1 MENCARVG
9 LALRRIFFK
18 QSVQNYLIT
27 NMYVLDILF
36 IEFIKNRVTRIYSLK
51 RERKASKTPVN
62 FSESDIKKAKSL
74 ENNTHRSLGQTEEE
88 RKALQD
94 GAIKR

>member
-1 MENCARVG
+1 M
-9 LALRRIFFK
+9 
-18 QSVQNYLIT
+18 
-27 NMYVLDILF
+27 
-36 IEFIKNRVTRIYSLK
+36 K

-74 ENNTHRSLGQTEEE
+74 ENNTHRSLGQTDEE